1 MNKRRISKIHSKPT
15 NKTIDTH
22 IPPHTCILQQKIIP
36 DIEITNENIT
46 SCNVDRIG
54 FNHKA
59 ALLLVSA
66 LLLLLNSSS
75 DIVACSLLVV
85 VVLVL
90 VVAIVAA
97 DGDKVVAAA
106 IASGGIGRSK
116 QLL

>member
-1 MNKRRISKIHSKPT
+1 MFPWIQSCQSNHQNNISNSQ
-15 NKTIDTH
+15 
-22 IPPHTCILQQKIIP
+22 PHTCILQQNTIP
-36 DIEITNENIT
+36 DIEIINENIT

-54 FNHKA
+54 FSHKA
-59 ALLLVSA
+59 LLVVSA

>member
-1 MNKRRISKIHSKPT
+1 MKISKIHTQQASKQYPIV
-15 NKTIDTH
+15 NHTH
-22 IPPHTCILQQKIIP
+22 AYYKQNTIP

-97 DGDKVVAAA
+97 DDDIVVGAA
-106 IASGGIGRSK
+106 IAIDGSGRSK